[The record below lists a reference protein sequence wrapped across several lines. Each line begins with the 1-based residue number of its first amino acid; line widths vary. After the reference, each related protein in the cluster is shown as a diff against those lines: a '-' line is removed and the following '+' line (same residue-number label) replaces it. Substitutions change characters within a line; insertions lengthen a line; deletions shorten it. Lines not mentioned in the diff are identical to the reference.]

1 MAKQFVGKA
10 TSYTAEGADARFID
24 NDEQTQAL
32 NTLRNEVPGLADAR
46 IEARIEAYKQEANAK
61 FALNTALDSLLKA
74 VDAAATYAPK
84 SALEGLL
91 KAADAAATYASKGEL
106 QAAKDVLDKGLKDN
120 ADADARRWSVISANK
135 TNVEKL
141 QASMT
146 AVETR
151 VKALEDK
158 PAAPGGQGGGVQAGD
173 TGWVDIAQG
182 QVGAGQYQYRVVG
195 ATMFFRKK
203 GDEWRALPKPATTVT
218 HIATLPQTYGKLERA
233 NVQVVK
239 KGDPKQGNG
248 DVWTSDGSMI
258 EVWPNWTV
266 KYTCMDL
273 QGTYAMDL
281 LKTTVE
287 KPLLT
292 PAQPGGAGGVTE
304 ETLNQKIYEL
314 KTNLEAKITAATSM
328 IASTRAVMSG
338 VNDKVNILETT
349 VGEHTTRI
357 TALENKP
364 GGGAATG
371 ATVLVLGPTE
381 AVPVGTKPGTVI
393 VRRSN

>member
-32 NTLRNEVPGLADAR
+32 NALRNEVPDLANAR
-46 IEARIEAYKQEANAK
+46 IEARIEAYKQEVNAK
-61 FALNTALDSLLKA
+61 FAL
-74 VDAAATYAPK
+74 K
-84 SALEGLL
+84 SALDDLL
-91 KAADAAATYASKGEL
+91 KAADAAATYAPKAALEELLKATDAAATYASKGDL
-106 QAAKDVLDKGLKDN
+106 TAAKEALEKGLKDN
-120 ADADARRWSVISANK
+120 MDADARRWSVISANK
-135 TNVEKL
+135 TDVADLK
-141 QASMT
+141 
-146 AVETR
+146 TR

-158 PAAPGGQGGGVQAGD
+158 PAAPGGGVQAGD

-203 GDEWRALPKPATTVT
+203 GDEWRPLPKPATTTT
-218 HIATLPQTYGKLERA
+218 HVATLPQTYGKLERA
-233 NVQVVK
+233 STLVVK
-239 KGDPKQGNG
+239 KGDPAQGKG
-248 DVWTSDGSMI
+248 DEWTSDGSMI
-258 EVWPNWTV
+258 EIWPNWTV

-292 PAQPGGAGGVTE
+292 PAQPGGGVTE
-304 ETLNQKIYEL
+304 EKFNEL
-314 KTNLEAKITAATSM
+314 KTSLEAKITAATSE
-328 IASTRAVMSG
+328 IASTKAGMAG
-338 VNDKVNILETT
+338 VRDKVTTLETT
-349 VGEHTTRI
+349 VGEHTSKI
-357 TALENKP
+357 AALENKP
-364 GGGAATG
+364 GGGAGTG

-381 AVPVGTKPGTVI
+381 NLPVGTKPGTVI

>member
-32 NTLRNEVPGLADAR
+32 NTLRNEVPDLANAR
-46 IEARIEAYKQEANAK
+46 IEARIEAYKQEVNAK
-61 FALNTALDSLLKA
+61 YALKTALDGLLKA

-84 SALEGLL
+84 AALEGLL

-106 QAAKDVLDKGLKDN
+106 QAAKDALDKGLKDN
-120 ADADARRWSVISANK
+120 ADADSRRWSVISGNK

-151 VKALEDK
+151 VKALED
-158 PAAPGGQGGGVQAGD
+158 APGGGGGAGGGLKVGD
-173 TGWVDIAQG
+173 TGWMDIAQG

-195 ATMFFRKK
+195 ATMFIRKK
-203 GDEWRALPKPATTVT
+203 GDEWRPLPKPATTVT
-218 HIATLPQTYGKLERA
+218 HVATLPQTYGKLERA
-233 NVQVVK
+233 CTLVVK
-239 KGDPKQGNG
+239 RGDPAQGKGDE
-248 DVWTSDGSMI
+248 WTSDGSMI
-258 EVWPNWTV
+258 EIWPNWTV

-273 QGTYAMDL
+273 QGVYAMDL

-287 KPLLT
+287 KPLIS
-292 PAQPGGAGGVTE
+292 PGGAGGGGGITE
-304 ETLNQKIYEL
+304 ETLNKKIEEL
-314 KTNLEAKITAATSM
+314 KTNLEAKITANAALIT
-328 IASTRAVMSG
+328 STRAQASDAA
-338 VNDKVNILETT
+338 NKVAALESR
-349 VGEHTTRI
+349 V

-364 GGGAATG
+364 AGTG
-371 ATVLVLGPTE
+371 AQLLVLGPTE
-381 AVPVGTKPGTVI
+381 AVPAGTKPGTVI
-393 VRRSN
+393 VRRSS

>member
-10 TSYTAEGADARFID
+10 TSYTVDGAEARFID

-32 NTLRNEVPGLADAR
+32 NTLRNEVPSLADAR
-46 IEARIEAYKQEANAK
+46 IEARIEAYKQEVNAK
-61 FALNTALDSLLKA
+61 FALKSALDGLLKA
-74 VDAAATYAPK
+74 TDAAATYAPK
-84 SALEGLL
+84 AALEGLL
-91 KAADAAATYASKGEL
+91 KAADAAATYASKGDL
-106 QAAKDVLDKGLKDN
+106 AAAKEALEKGLKDN
-120 ADADARRWSVISANK
+120 TDADARRWSVISANK
-135 TNVEKL
+135 TDVADLK
-141 QASMT
+141 
-146 AVETR
+146 TR

-173 TGWVDIAQG
+173 TGWVDIATG

-195 ATMFFRKK
+195 AMMFFRKK

-218 HIATLPQTYGKLERA
+218 HVATLPQTYGKLERA
-233 NVQVVK
+233 STLVVK
-239 KGDPKQGNG
+239 KGDPAQGKG
-248 DVWTSDGSMI
+248 DEWTSDGSMI
-258 EVWPNWTV
+258 EIWPNWTV

-292 PAQPGGAGGVTE
+292 PAQPGGGVTE
-304 ETLNQKIYEL
+304 EKLNEL
-314 KTNLEAKITAATSM
+314 KTSLEMKITAATSE
-328 IASTRAVMSG
+328 IASTRARMSG
-338 VNDKVNILETT
+338 VKDKVTTLETT
-349 VGEHTTRI
+349 VGEHTNKI
-357 TALENKP
+357 AELEKKP
-364 GGGAATG
+364 GGGSG

-381 AVPVGTKPGTVI
+381 NLPAGTKPGTVI

>member
-32 NTLRNEVPGLADAR
+32 NMLRNEVPDLANAR
-46 IEARIEAYKQEANAK
+46 IEARIEAYKQEVNAK
-61 FALNTALDSLLKA
+61 FALKTALDGLLKA

-106 QAAKDVLDKGLKDN
+106 QAAKDALDKGLKDN
-120 ADADARRWSVISANK
+120 ADADSRRWSVISGNK

-141 QASMT
+141 QSSMT
-146 AVETR
+146 SVETR
-151 VKALEDK
+151 VKALED
-158 PAAPGGQGGGVQAGD
+158 APGVGGGLKVGD
-173 TGWVDIAQG
+173 TGWKDIETG

-195 ATMFFRKK
+195 ATMFLRKA
-203 GDEWRALPKPATTVT
+203 GDEWRALPKPTKTVT
-218 HIATLPQTYGKLERA
+218 HVATLPQTYGKLERA
-233 NVQVVK
+233 STLVVK
-239 KGDPKQGNG
+239 KGDPAQGKG
-248 DVWTSDGSMI
+248 DEWTSDGSMVEI
-258 EVWPNWTV
+258 WPNWTV

-273 QGTYAMDL
+273 QGVYAMDL

-287 KPLLT
+287 KPLIS
-292 PAQPGGAGGVTE
+292 PAGTGGGITE
-304 ETLNQKIYEL
+304 ETLNQKINDL
-314 KTNLEAKITAATSM
+314 KTSLETQI
-328 IASTRAVMSG
+328 RAVQSETAGLKAQVSG
-338 VNDKVNILETT
+338 TKSKIEALETK
-349 VGEHTTRI
+349 V

-364 GGGAATG
+364 AGGGTPL
-371 ATVLVLGPTE
+371 LVLGPTE
-381 AVPVGTKPGTVI
+381 AVPAGTKPGTVI

>member
-32 NTLRNEVPGLADAR
+32 NTLRNEVPDLANAR
-46 IEARIEAYKQEANAK
+46 IEARIEAYKQEVNAK
-61 FALNTALDSLLKA
+61 YALKSALDGLLKA

-106 QAAKDVLDKGLKDN
+106 ATAKETLEKALKEN
-120 ADADARRWSVISANK
+120 SDADSRRWSVISGNK
-135 TNVEKL
+135 TAVDGLKT
-141 QASMT
+141 SMT
-146 AVETR
+146 VIEAR

-158 PAAPGGQGGGVQAGD
+158 PGGGGGPLQVGD
-173 TGWVDIAQG
+173 TGWLDIAHD

-195 ATMFFRKK
+195 ATMFIRKA
-203 GDEWRALPKPATTVT
+203 GDEWRALPKPSKTVT
-218 HIATLPQTYGKLERA
+218 IVATLPKTYGKLERA
-233 NVQVVK
+233 CTLVVK
-239 KGDPKQGNG
+239 KGDPAQGKQ
-248 DVWTSDGSMI
+248 DEWTSDGSMI
-258 EVWPNWTV
+258 EIWPNWTI

-273 QGTYAMDL
+273 QGVYAMDL

-287 KPLLT
+287 KPLIT
-292 PAQPGGAGGVTE
+292 PAQPGGGVTE
-304 ETLNQKIYEL
+304 ETLNQKINEL
-314 KTNLEAKITAATSM
+314 KTNIEAKISAATSE
-328 IASTRAVMSG
+328 IASTKAMMNATR
-338 VNDKVNILETT
+338 NKVTTLETT

-364 GGGAATG
+364 GGGTS
-371 ATVLVLGPTE
+371 TPLLVLGPTE
-381 AVPVGTKPGTVI
+381 AVPAGTKPGTVI

>member
-1 MAKQFVGKA
+1 MAKQFIGKS
-10 TSYTAEGADARFID
+10 TSYTVDGAEARFID

-32 NTLRNEVPGLADAR
+32 NTLRNEVPDLANAR
-46 IEARIEAYKQEANAK
+46 IEARIEAYKQEVNAK
-61 FALNTALDSLLKA
+61 FALKSALDGLLKA
-74 VDAAATYAPK
+74 TDAAAAYAPK
-84 SALEGLL
+84 AALEGLL
-91 KAADAAATYASKGEL
+91 KAADAAATYASKGDL
-106 QAAKDVLDKGLKDN
+106 AAAKEALEKGLKDN
-120 ADADARRWSVISANK
+120 MDADARRWSVISANK
-135 TNVEKL
+135 TDVADLK
-141 QASMT
+141 
-146 AVETR
+146 TR

-158 PAAPGGQGGGVQAGD
+158 PAVPGGQGGGVQAGD

-218 HIATLPQTYGKLERA
+218 HVATLPQTYGKLERA
-233 NVQVVK
+233 STLVVK
-239 KGDPKQGNG
+239 KGDPAQGKG
-248 DVWTSDGSMI
+248 DEWTSDGSMI
-258 EVWPNWTV
+258 EIWPNWAV

-273 QGTYAMDL
+273 QGVYSMDL

-292 PAQPGGAGGVTE
+292 PAQPGGGVTE
-304 ETLNQKIYEL
+304 EKLNEL
-314 KTNLEAKITAATSM
+314 KTSLEMKITAATSE
-328 IASTRAVMSG
+328 IASTRALISSVK
-338 VNDKVNILETT
+338 DKVTTLETT
-349 VGEHTTRI
+349 VGEHTSRI

-364 GGGAATG
+364 GGGGSG

-381 AVPVGTKPGTVI
+381 NLPAGTKPGTVI

>member
-10 TSYTAEGADARFID
+10 TSYTVDGAEARFID

-32 NTLRNEVPGLADAR
+32 NTLRNEVPDLADAR
-46 IEARIEAYKQEANAK
+46 IEARIEAYKQEVNAK
-61 FALNTALDSLLKA
+61 FALKSALDGLLKA
-74 VDAAATYAPK
+74 TDAAATYAPK
-84 SALEGLL
+84 AALEGLL
-91 KAADAAATYASKGEL
+91 KASDAAATYVAKGDL
-106 QAAKDVLDKGLKDN
+106 SAAKEALEKGLKDN

-135 TNVEKL
+135 TDVADLK
-141 QASMT
+141 
-146 AVETR
+146 TR

-158 PAAPGGQGGGVQAGD
+158 PGGQGGGVQAGD

-233 NVQVVK
+233 SSLVVK
-239 KGDPKQGNG
+239 KGDPKQGK
-248 DVWTSDGSMI
+248 DDEWTSDGSMI
-258 EVWPNWTV
+258 EIWPNWTV
-266 KYTCMDL
+266 KYTCLDL
-273 QGTYAMDL
+273 QGTYALDL
-281 LKTTVE
+281 LNTTVE

-304 ETLNQKIYEL
+304 EKLNQKLNEL
-314 KTNLEAKITAATSM
+314 KTSLETKINAVTSEV
-328 IASTRAVMSG
+328 ASTKAMMSG
-338 VNDKVNILETT
+338 VRDKVTTLETT
-349 VGEHTTRI
+349 VGEHAAKI

-381 AVPVGTKPGTVI
+381 AVPAGTKSGTVI

>member
-10 TSYTAEGADARFID
+10 TSYTVDGAEARFID

-32 NTLRNEVPGLADAR
+32 NTLRNEVPDLANAR
-46 IEARIEAYKQEANAK
+46 IEARIEAYKQEVNAK
-61 FALNTALDSLLKA
+61 FAL
-74 VDAAATYAPK
+74 K
-84 SALEGLL
+84 SALDGLL
-91 KAADAAATYASKGEL
+91 KAADAAATYAPKAALEGLLKATDAAAAYASKGDL
-106 QAAKDVLDKGLKDN
+106 AAAKEALEKGLKDN
-120 ADADARRWSVISANK
+120 TDADARHWGVISANK
-135 TNVEKL
+135 TDVADLK
-141 QASMT
+141 
-146 AVETR
+146 TR

-195 ATMFFRKK
+195 AMMFFRKK
-203 GDEWRALPKPATTVT
+203 GDEWRPLPKSATTVT
-218 HIATLPQTYGKLERA
+218 QIATLPQTYGKLERA
-233 NVQVVK
+233 STLVVK
-239 KGDPKQGNG
+239 KGDPKQGKG
-248 DVWTSDGSMI
+248 DEWTSDGSMVEI
-258 EVWPNWTV
+258 WPNWSV

-292 PAQPGGAGGVTE
+292 PAQPGGGVTE
-304 ETLNQKIYEL
+304 EKLNEL
-314 KTNLEAKITAATSM
+314 KTSLELKIAATTSE
-328 IASTRAVMSG
+328 IASTRAIMSG
-338 VNDKVNILETT
+338 VRDKVTTLETT
-349 VGEHTTRI
+349 VSEHTSKI
-357 TALENKP
+357 VALENKP
-364 GGGAATG
+364 GGGGATG

-381 AVPVGTKPGTVI
+381 NLPAGTKPGTVI

>member
-32 NTLRNEVPGLADAR
+32 NTLRNEVPDLANAR
-46 IEARIEAYKQEANAK
+46 IEARIEAYKQEVNAR
-61 FALNTALDSLLKA
+61 FALKTALDGLLKA
-74 VDAAATYAPK
+74 TDAAATYAPK

-106 QAAKDVLDKGLKDN
+106 QAAKDALDKGLKDN
-120 ADADARRWSVISANK
+120 ADADAQRWSVISTNK
-135 TNVEKL
+135 TDVADLK
-141 QASMT
+141 
-146 AVETR
+146 TR

-203 GDEWRALPKPATTVT
+203 GDEWRALPKPAAMNT
-218 HIATLPQTYGKLERA
+218 HIATLPQTYGKLDRA
-233 NVQVVK
+233 SVLVVK
-239 KGDPKQGNG
+239 KDGDN
-248 DVWTSDGSMI
+248 WTSDGSMI

-266 KYTCMDL
+266 KYTCKDL
-273 QGTYAMDL
+273 QGVYAMDL
-281 LKTTVE
+281 LMTSVE

-292 PAQPGGAGGVTE
+292 PAQPGGGITE
-304 ETLNQKIYEL
+304 ETLNQKVNEL
-314 KTNLEAKITAATSM
+314 KTNLEAKISAATSE
-328 IASTRAVMSG
+328 ITSAKARMSG
-338 VNDKVNILETT
+338 VVDKVTTLETT
-349 VGEHTTRI
+349 VGDHTARI

-364 GGGAATG
+364 GGGVATG

-381 AVPVGTKPGTVI
+381 AVPAGTKPGTVI

>member
-10 TSYTAEGADARFID
+10 TSYTVDGAEARFID

-32 NTLRNEVPGLADAR
+32 NTLRNEVPDLANAR
-46 IEARIEAYKQEANAK
+46 IEARIEAYKQEVNAK
-61 FALNTALDSLLKA
+61 FALKSALDGLLKA
-74 VDAAATYAPK
+74 TDAAVTYAPK
-84 SALEGLL
+84 AALEGLL

-106 QAAKDVLDKGLKDN
+106 QAAKDALDKGLKDN
-120 ADADARRWSVISANK
+120 ADADSRRWSVISANK
-135 TNVEKL
+135 TGVADLK
-141 QASMT
+141 
-146 AVETR
+146 TR

-158 PAAPGGQGGGVQAGD
+158 PATPGGQGGGVQAGD

-203 GDEWRALPKPATTVT
+203 GDEWRALPKPAAMNT

-233 NVQVVK
+233 SVLVVK
-239 KGDPKQGNG
+239 KDGDN
-248 DVWTSDGSMI
+248 WTSDGSMI

-266 KYTCMDL
+266 KYTCKDL
-273 QGTYAMDL
+273 QGVYAMDL
-281 LKTTVE
+281 LMTSVE

-292 PAQPGGAGGVTE
+292 PAQPGGGVTE
-304 ETLNQKIYEL
+304 ETLNQKLNDL
-314 KTNLEAKITAATSM
+314 KTSLEAQIRVVQSEAAGVK
-328 IASTRAVMSG
+328 AQVSTLNTKA
-338 VNDKVNILETT
+338 EAH
-349 VGEHTTRI
+349 ETRI

-381 AVPVGTKPGTVI
+381 AVPTGTKPGTVI

>member
-24 NDEQTQAL
+24 NDEQMQAL
-32 NTLRNEVPGLADAR
+32 NMLRNEVPGLADAR
-46 IEARIEAYKQEANAK
+46 IEARIEAYKQEVNAK
-61 FALNTALDSLLKA
+61 FALKTALDGLLKA

-106 QAAKDVLDKGLKDN
+106 QAAKDALDKELKDN
-120 ADADARRWSVISANK
+120 ADADARRWSVISTNK
-135 TNVEKL
+135 TDVADLK
-141 QASMT
+141 
-146 AVETR
+146 TR

-203 GDEWRALPKPATTVT
+203 GDEWRALPKPAAMNTL
-218 HIATLPQTYGKLERA
+218 IATLPQTYGKLERA
-233 NVQVVK
+233 SVLVVK
-239 KGDPKQGNG
+239 KDGDN
-248 DVWTSDGSMI
+248 WTSDGSMI

-266 KYTCMDL
+266 KYTCKDL
-273 QGTYAMDL
+273 QGVYAMDL
-281 LKTTVE
+281 LMTSVE

-292 PAQPGGAGGVTE
+292 PAQPGGGVTE
-304 ETLNQKIYEL
+304 ETLTQKISEL
-314 KTNLEAKITAATSM
+314 KTSLEAKITAATSE
-328 IASTRAVMSG
+328 IASTKAVMSA
-338 VNDKVNILETT
+338 VRDKVTTLETK

-381 AVPVGTKPGTVI
+381 AVPAGTKPGTVI

>member
-10 TSYTAEGADARFID
+10 TSYTTEGADARFID

-46 IEARIEAYKQEANAK
+46 IEARIEAYKQEVNAR
-61 FALNTALDSLLKA
+61 FALKTALDGLLKA
-74 VDAAATYAPK
+74 TDAAAAYAPK

-91 KAADAAATYASKGEL
+91 KASDAAAAY
-106 QAAKDVLDKGLKDN
+106 AAKGDLAAAKEALEKGLKDN

-135 TNVEKL
+135 TDVADLK
-141 QASMT
+141 
-146 AVETR
+146 TR

-173 TGWVDIAQG
+173 TGWVDIAQD

-203 GDEWRALPKPATTVT
+203 GDEWRALPKPAAMNTL
-218 HIATLPQTYGKLERA
+218 IATLPQTYGKLERA
-233 NVQVVK
+233 SVLVVK
-239 KGDPKQGNG
+239 KDGDN
-248 DVWTSDGSMI
+248 WSSDGSMI

-266 KYTCMDL
+266 KYTCKDL
-273 QGTYAMDL
+273 QGNYAMDL
-281 LKTTVE
+281 LMTSVE

-292 PAQPGGAGGVTE
+292 PAQPGGGVTE
-304 ETLNQKIYEL
+304 EKLNQKINEL
-314 KTNLEAKITAATSM
+314 KTGLELKISAAASETASIKAG
-328 IASTRAVMSG
+328 MSE
-338 VNDKVNILETT
+338 VKDKVTALETT

-364 GGGAATG
+364 GGGGTS
-371 ATVLVLGPTE
+371 TPLLVLGPTE
-381 AVPVGTKPGTVI
+381 AVPAGTKPGTVI

>member
-1 MAKQFVGKA
+1 MAKQFIGKS

-32 NTLRNEVPGLADAR
+32 NTLRNEVPDLANAR
-46 IEARIEAYKQEANAK
+46 IEARIEAYKQEVNAK
-61 FALNTALDSLLKA
+61 FALKSALDGLLKA
-74 VDAAATYAPK
+74 ADAAAAYAPK
-84 SALEGLL
+84 AALEGLL
-91 KAADAAATYASKGEL
+91 KAADAAATYASKGDL
-106 QAAKDVLDKGLKDN
+106 AAAKEALEKGLKDN
-120 ADADARRWSVISANK
+120 TDADARRWSVISANK
-135 TNVEKL
+135 TDVADLK
-141 QASMT
+141 
-146 AVETR
+146 TR

-182 QVGAGQYQYRVVG
+182 LVGAGQYQYRVVG

-218 HIATLPQTYGKLERA
+218 LVATLPQTYGKLERA
-233 NVQVVK
+233 STLVVK
-239 KGDPKQGNG
+239 RGDPKQGKG
-248 DVWTSDGSMI
+248 DEWTSDGSMI
-258 EVWPNWTV
+258 EIWPNWTV

-292 PAQPGGAGGVTE
+292 PAQPGGGVTE
-304 ETLNQKIYEL
+304 EKLNEL
-314 KTNLEAKITAATSM
+314 KTSLEAKITAATSE
-328 IASTRAVMSG
+328 IASTKAVMSS
-338 VNDKVNILETT
+338 VKDKVTTLETT
-349 VGEHTTRI
+349 VGEHTSKI

-364 GGGAATG
+364 GGGGTTG

-381 AVPVGTKPGTVI
+381 NLPAGTKPGTVI

>member
-10 TSYTAEGADARFID
+10 TSYTVDGAEARFID

-32 NTLRNEVPGLADAR
+32 NMLRNEVPDLANAR
-46 IEARIEAYKQEANAK
+46 IEARIEAYKQEVNAK
-61 FALNTALDSLLKA
+61 FALKTALDGLLKA

-106 QAAKDVLDKGLKDN
+106 QAAKDALDKGLKDN
-120 ADADARRWSVISANK
+120 ADADSQRWSVISGNK

-151 VKALEDK
+151 VKALED
-158 PAAPGGQGGGVQAGD
+158 APGGNGGGLQVGD
-173 TGWVDIAQG
+173 TGWKDIETG

-195 ATMFFRKK
+195 AMMFFRKK

-218 HIATLPQTYGKLERA
+218 HVATLPQTYGKLERA
-233 NVQVVK
+233 STLVVK
-239 KGDPKQGNG
+239 KGDQAQGKG
-248 DVWTSDGSMI
+248 DEWTSDGSMVEI
-258 EVWPNWTV
+258 WPNWTV

-273 QGTYAMDL
+273 QGVYAMDL

-287 KPLLT
+287 KPLIS
-292 PAQPGGAGGVTE
+292 PAGAGGGITE
-304 ETLNQKIYEL
+304 ETLNQKLNDL
-314 KTNLEAKITAATSM
+314 KTSLEAQIRANLGELAGIKAQMS
-328 IASTRAVMSG
+328 STKS
-338 VNDKVNILETT
+338 KVEALETK
-349 VGEHTTRI
+349 V

-364 GGGAATG
+364 AGTG
-371 ATVLVLGPTE
+371 TPLLVLGPTE
-381 AVPVGTKPGTVI
+381 AVPAGTKPGTVI

>member
-32 NTLRNEVPGLADAR
+32 NTLRNEVPDLANAR
-46 IEARIEAYKQEANAK
+46 IEARIEAYKQEVNAR
-61 FALNTALDSLLKA
+61 FAL
-74 VDAAATYAPK
+74 K
-84 SALEGLL
+84 SALDGLL
-91 KAADAAATYASKGEL
+91 KAADAAAAYAPKAALEGLLKATDAAATYASKGDL
-106 QAAKDVLDKGLKDN
+106 AAAKEVLEKGLKDN
-120 ADADARRWSVISANK
+120 TDADARRWSVISANK
-135 TNVEKL
+135 TDVADLK
-141 QASMT
+141 
-146 AVETR
+146 TR

-218 HIATLPQTYGKLERA
+218 HVATLPQTYGKLERA
-233 NVQVVK
+233 STLVVK
-239 KGDPKQGNG
+239 KGDPKQGKG
-248 DVWTSDGSMI
+248 DEWTSDGSMI
-258 EVWPNWTV
+258 EIWPNWTV

-287 KPLLT
+287 KPLLS
-292 PAQPGGAGGVTE
+292 PAQPGGGVTE
-304 ETLNQKIYEL
+304 EKLNEL
-314 KTNLEAKITAATSM
+314 KTSLEAKISAATSE
-328 IASTRAVMSG
+328 ITSTQAVMSG
-338 VNDKVNILETT
+338 VRDKVTTLETT
-349 VGEHTTRI
+349 VGEHTGRI

-364 GGGAATG
+364 GGGAGTG

-381 AVPVGTKPGTVI
+381 NLPVGTKPGTVI

>member
-10 TSYTAEGADARFID
+10 TSYTVDGAEARFID

-32 NTLRNEVPGLADAR
+32 NTLRNEVPDLANAR
-46 IEARIEAYKQEANAK
+46 IEARIEAYKQEVNAK
-61 FALNTALDSLLKA
+61 FAL
-74 VDAAATYAPK
+74 K
-84 SALEGLL
+84 SALDGLL
-91 KAADAAATYASKGEL
+91 KAADAAATYAPKAALEGLLKATDAAAAYASKGDL
-106 QAAKDVLDKGLKDN
+106 AAAKEALEKGLKDN
-120 ADADARRWSVISANK
+120 TDADARRWSVISANK
-135 TNVEKL
+135 TDVADLK
-141 QASMT
+141 
-146 AVETR
+146 TR

-203 GDEWRALPKPATTVT
+203 GDEWRALPKPVAANT

-233 NVQVVK
+233 SVLVVK
-239 KGDPKQGNG
+239 KDGDN
-248 DVWTSDGSMI
+248 WLSDGSMI
-258 EVWPNWTV
+258 EIWPNWTV
-266 KYTCMDL
+266 KYSCKDL

-281 LKTTVE
+281 LMTSVE

-292 PAQPGGAGGVTE
+292 PAQPGGGVTE
-304 ETLNQKIYEL
+304 EKLNEL
-314 KTNLEAKITAATSM
+314 KTSLEAKITAATSE
-328 IASTRAVMSG
+328 IASTRAMMSG
-338 VNDKVNILETT
+338 VRDKVTTLETT
-349 VGEHTTRI
+349 VGGHTTRI

-364 GGGAATG
+364 GGGAGTG

-381 AVPVGTKPGTVI
+381 NLPAGTKPGTVI

>member
-32 NTLRNEVPGLADAR
+32 NTLRNEVPDLANTR
-46 IEARIEAYKQEANAK
+46 IEARIEAYKQEVNAK
-61 FALNTALDSLLKA
+61 FALKTALEGLLKA
-74 VDAAATYAPK
+74 VDAAASYAPK

-106 QAAKDVLDKGLKDN
+106 KAAKDALDKGLKDN
-120 ADADARRWSVISANK
+120 ADADSRRWSVISGNK

-141 QASMT
+141 QTSMT

-151 VKALEDK
+151 VKALED
-158 PAAPGGQGGGVQAGD
+158 APGGGGGGLQVGD
-173 TGWVDIAQG
+173 TGWRDIETG

-195 ATMFFRKK
+195 ATMFLRKA
-203 GDEWRALPKPATTVT
+203 GDEWRALPKPTKTVT
-218 HIATLPQTYGKLERA
+218 LVAMLPKTYGKLERA
-233 NVQVVK
+233 SSLVVK
-239 KGDPKQGNG
+239 KGDPAQGKQ
-248 DVWTSDGSMI
+248 DEWTSDGSMI
-258 EVWPNWTV
+258 EIWPNWTV

-287 KPLLT
+287 KPLIS
-292 PAQPGGAGGVTE
+292 PAGAGGITE
-304 ETLNQKIYEL
+304 GVLNQKLDTL
-314 KTNLEAKITAATSM
+314 KTTLEEKISAATAES
-328 IASTRAVMSG
+328 ASTKAIMG
-338 VNDKVNILETT
+338 VVREKVTTLETT

-364 GGGAATG
+364 GGTSMPL
-371 ATVLVLGPTE
+371 LVLGPTE
-381 AVPVGTKPGTVI
+381 AVPAGTKPGTVI

>member
-46 IEARIEAYKQEANAK
+46 IEARIEAYKQEVNAK
-61 FALNTALDSLLKA
+61 FALKTALDGLLKT

-106 QAAKDVLDKGLKDN
+106 QAAKDALDKGLKDN

-135 TNVEKL
+135 TDVTDLK
-141 QASMT
+141 
-146 AVETR
+146 TR

-195 ATMFFRKK
+195 ATMFFRKA
-203 GDEWRALPKPATTVT
+203 GDEWRALPKPTKTVT
-218 HIATLPQTYGKLERA
+218 HVATLPQTYGKLERA
-233 NVQVVK
+233 STLVVK
-239 KGDPKQGNG
+239 KGDPALGKQ
-248 DVWTSDGSMI
+248 DEWTSDGSMI
-258 EVWPNWTV
+258 EIWPNWTV

-273 QGTYAMDL
+273 QGIYAMDL

-287 KPLLT
+287 KPLIS
-292 PAQPGGAGGVTE
+292 PAGAGGGITE
-304 ETLNQKIYEL
+304 KTLNQKINEL
-314 KTNLEAKITAATSM
+314 KAGLEAKITAATSE
-328 IASTRAVMSG
+328 IASTKAMMGSVK
-338 VNDKVNILETT
+338 DKVTTLETT
-349 VGEHTTRI
+349 VGDHTTRI

>member
-32 NTLRNEVPGLADAR
+32 NALRNEVPGLADAR
-46 IEARIEAYKQEANAK
+46 IEARIEAYKQEVNAK
-61 FALNTALDSLLKA
+61 FAL
-74 VDAAATYAPK
+74 K
-84 SALEGLL
+84 SALDGLL
-91 KAADAAATYASKGEL
+91 KAADAAAAYAPKAALEGLLKATDAAAAYASKGDL
-106 QAAKDVLDKGLKDN
+106 AAAKEALEKGLKDN
-120 ADADARRWSVISANK
+120 TDADARRWSVISANK
-135 TNVEKL
+135 TDVADLK
-141 QASMT
+141 
-146 AVETR
+146 TR

-203 GDEWRALPKPATTVT
+203 GDEWRALPKPVAGNT

-233 NVQVVK
+233 SVLVVK
-239 KGDPKQGNG
+239 KDGDN
-248 DVWTSDGSMI
+248 WLSDGSMI
-258 EVWPNWTV
+258 EVWPNWIV
-266 KYTCMDL
+266 KYSCKDL

-281 LKTTVE
+281 LMTSVE

-292 PAQPGGAGGVTE
+292 PAQPGGGVTE
-304 ETLNQKIYEL
+304 EKLNEL
-314 KTNLEAKITAATSM
+314 KTSLEAKLNAVTSE
-328 IASTRAVMSG
+328 IAYARAMMSG
-338 VNDKVNILETT
+338 VRDKVTTLETT
-349 VGEHTTRI
+349 VGEHTSKI
-357 TALENKP
+357 AALENKP
-364 GGGAATG
+364 GGGGSG

-381 AVPVGTKPGTVI
+381 NLPAGTKPGTVI

>member
-10 TSYTAEGADARFID
+10 TSYTVDGAEARFID

-32 NTLRNEVPGLADAR
+32 NTLRNEVPDLANAR
-46 IEARIEAYKQEANAK
+46 IEARIEAYKQEVNAK
-61 FALNTALDSLLKA
+61 FALKSALDGLLKA
-74 VDAAATYAPK
+74 ADAAATYAPK

-91 KAADAAATYASKGEL
+91 KAADAAATYASKGDL
-106 QAAKDVLDKGLKDN
+106 AAAKEALEKGLKEN
-120 ADADARRWSVISANK
+120 TDADARRWSVISANK
-135 TNVEKL
+135 TDVADLK
-141 QASMT
+141 
-146 AVETR
+146 TR

-218 HIATLPQTYGKLERA
+218 HVATLPQTYGKLERA
-233 NVQVVK
+233 STLVVK
-239 KGDPKQGNG
+239 KGDPKQGKG
-248 DVWTSDGSMI
+248 DEWTSDSSMI
-258 EVWPNWTV
+258 EIWPNWTV

-292 PAQPGGAGGVTE
+292 PAQPGGGVTE
-304 ETLNQKIYEL
+304 EKLNEL
-314 KTNLEAKITAATSM
+314 KTNLEAKITAATSE
-328 IASTRAVMSG
+328 IASTKAMMSG
-338 VNDKVNILETT
+338 VRDKVTTLETT
-349 VGEHTTRI
+349 VGEHTAKI

-364 GGGAATG
+364 GGGTTG

-381 AVPVGTKPGTVI
+381 NLPAGTKPGTVI

>member
-10 TSYTAEGADARFID
+10 TSYTVDGAEARFVD

-32 NTLRNEVPGLADAR
+32 NTLRNEVPGLANAR
-46 IEARIEAYKQEANAK
+46 IEARIEAYKQEVNAK
-61 FALNTALDSLLKA
+61 FALKTALDDLLKT

-106 QAAKDVLDKGLKDN
+106 QAAKDTLDKGLKDN
-120 ADADARRWSVISANK
+120 ADADSRRWSVISANK
-135 TNVEKL
+135 TDVADLK
-141 QASMT
+141 
-146 AVETR
+146 TR

-158 PAAPGGQGGGVQAGD
+158 PAAPGGQGGGVQVGD

-195 ATMFFRKK
+195 ATMFLRTA
-203 GDEWRALPKPATTVT
+203 GDEWRSLPKPTRTVT
-218 HIATLPQTYGKLERA
+218 HIATLPHTYGKLERA
-233 NVQVVK
+233 STLVVK
-239 KGDPKQGNG
+239 KGDPAQGKG
-248 DVWTSDGSMI
+248 DEWTSDGSMI
-258 EVWPNWTV
+258 EIWPNWTM

-273 QGTYAMDL
+273 QGVYAMDL

-287 KPLLT
+287 KPLIS
-292 PAQPGGAGGVTE
+292 PAEAGGITE
-304 ETLNQKIYEL
+304 ETLNQKLDTL
-314 KTNLEAKITAATSM
+314 KTTLEAQI
-328 IASTRAVMSG
+328 RAVQSETAG
-338 VNDKVNILETT
+338 IKARVSALNTKVED
-349 VGEHTTRI
+349 HTTRI

-364 GGGAATG
+364 AGSGTPL
-371 ATVLVLGPTE
+371 LVLGPTE
-381 AVPVGTKPGTVI
+381 AVPAGTKPGTVI

>member
-10 TSYTAEGADARFID
+10 TSYTVDGAEARFID

-46 IEARIEAYKQEANAK
+46 IEARIEAYKQEVNAK
-61 FALNTALDSLLKA
+61 FALKTALDGLLKA

-106 QAAKDVLDKGLKDN
+106 QAAKDALDKGLKDN
-120 ADADARRWSVISANK
+120 ADADSQRWSVISGNK

-151 VKALEDK
+151 VKALED
-158 PAAPGGQGGGVQAGD
+158 APGGQGQGGGGLQVGD
-173 TGWVDIAQG
+173 TGWKDIETG

-195 ATMFFRKK
+195 ATMFLRKA
-203 GDEWRALPKPATTVT
+203 GDEWRALPKPTRTVT
-218 HIATLPQTYGKLERA
+218 HVATLPQTYGKLERA
-233 NVQVVK
+233 STLVVK
-239 KGDPKQGNG
+239 KGDPALGKQ
-248 DVWTSDGSMI
+248 DEWTSDGSMVEI
-258 EVWPNWTV
+258 WPNWTV

-273 QGTYAMDL
+273 QGVYAMDL

-287 KPLLT
+287 KPLIS
-292 PAQPGGAGGVTE
+292 PAGAGGGITE
-304 ETLNQKIYEL
+304 ETLNQKLNDL
-314 KTNLEAKITAATSM
+314 KTSLEAQI
-328 IASTRAVMSG
+328 RAVQSETAG
-338 VNDKVNILETT
+338 VKAQVSSTQAKVDTLETK
-349 VGEHTTRI
+349 V

-364 GGGAATG
+364 AGTG
-371 ATVLVLGPTE
+371 TPLLVLGPTE
-381 AVPVGTKPGTVI
+381 AVPAGTKPGTVI

>member
-10 TSYTAEGADARFID
+10 TSYTVDRAEARFID

-32 NTLRNEVPGLADAR
+32 NTLRNEVPDLANAR
-46 IEARIEAYKQEANAK
+46 IEARIEAYKQEVNAK
-61 FALNTALDSLLKA
+61 FAL
-74 VDAAATYAPK
+74 K
-84 SALEGLL
+84 SALDGLL
-91 KAADAAATYASKGEL
+91 KAADAAATYAPKAALEGLLKASDAAATY
-106 QAAKDVLDKGLKDN
+106 AAKGDLAAAKEALEKGLKDN

-135 TNVEKL
+135 TDVADLK
-141 QASMT
+141 
-146 AVETR
+146 TR

-203 GDEWRALPKPATTVT
+203 GDEWRALPKPAAMNT

-233 NVQVVK
+233 SVLVVK
-239 KGDPKQGNG
+239 KDGDN
-248 DVWTSDGSMI
+248 WTSDGSMI

-266 KYTCMDL
+266 KYTCKDL
-273 QGTYAMDL
+273 QGVYAMDL
-281 LKTTVE
+281 LMTSVE

-304 ETLNQKIYEL
+304 ETLNQKINEL
-314 KTNLEAKITAATSM
+314 RTGLETKITAATSE
-328 IASTRAVMSG
+328 IASTKAMMSWVRG
-338 VNDKVNILETT
+338 KVTTLETT
-349 VGEHTTRI
+349 VGDHTTRI

-364 GGGAATG
+364 GGGATTG

-381 AVPVGTKPGTVI
+381 AVPAGTKSGTVI

>member
-32 NTLRNEVPGLADAR
+32 NTLRNEVPDLANAR
-46 IEARIEAYKQEANAK
+46 IEARIEAYKQEVNAK
-61 FALNTALDSLLKA
+61 FALKTALDGLLKA

-106 QAAKDVLDKGLKDN
+106 AAAKDALDKGLKDN
-120 ADADARRWSVISANK
+120 ADADSRSWSVISGNK

-141 QASMT
+141 QASMA
-146 AVETR
+146 AVEGR
-151 VKALEDK
+151 VKALED
-158 PAAPGGQGGGVQAGD
+158 APGGGGGAEGGLKVGD
-173 TGWVDIAQG
+173 TGWKDIETG

-195 ATMFFRKK
+195 ATMFLRKA
-203 GDEWRALPKPATTVT
+203 GDEWRALPKPTKTVT

-233 NVQVVK
+233 STLVVK
-239 KGDPKQGNG
+239 KGDPAQGKG
-248 DVWTSDGSMI
+248 DEWTSDGSMI
-258 EVWPNWTV
+258 EIWPNWTM

-273 QGTYAMDL
+273 QGVYAMDL

-287 KPLLT
+287 KPLIS
-292 PAQPGGAGGVTE
+292 PAGAGGGITE
-304 ETLNQKIYEL
+304 ETLNQRLDTL
-314 KTNLEAKITAATSM
+314 KTSLEAQI
-328 IASTRAVMSG
+328 RAVQSEAAGVKARMSTL
-338 VNDKVNILETT
+338 NTKVEAHETR
-349 VGEHTTRI
+349 V

-364 GGGAATG
+364 AGGGTPL
-371 ATVLVLGPTE
+371 LVLGPTE
-381 AVPVGTKPGTVI
+381 AVPAGTKPGTVI

>member
-10 TSYTAEGADARFID
+10 TSYTVDGAEARFID

-32 NTLRNEVPGLADAR
+32 NTLRNEVPDLANAR
-46 IEARIEAYKQEANAK
+46 IEARIEAYKQEVNAK
-61 FALNTALDSLLKA
+61 FALKTALDGLLKA

-106 QAAKDVLDKGLKDN
+106 QAAKDALDKGLKDN
-120 ADADARRWSVISANK
+120 ADADSRRWSVISGNK

-151 VKALEDK
+151 VKALED
-158 PAAPGGQGGGVQAGD
+158 APGGGGGGLKVGD
-173 TGWVDIAQG
+173 TGWKDIETG

-195 ATMFFRKK
+195 ATMFFRKA
-203 GDEWRALPKPATTVT
+203 GDEWRALPKPARTVT
-218 HIATLPQTYGKLERA
+218 HVATLPQTYGKLERA
-233 NVQVVK
+233 CTLVVK
-239 KGDPKQGNG
+239 KGDPAQGKG
-248 DVWTSDGSMI
+248 DEWTSDGSMI
-258 EVWPNWTV
+258 EIWPNWTV

-273 QGTYAMDL
+273 QGVYAMDL

-287 KPLLT
+287 KPLIS
-292 PAQPGGAGGVTE
+292 PAGAEGGVTE
-304 ETLNQKIYEL
+304 ETLNQKLDTL
-314 KTNLEAKITAATSM
+314 KTSLEAQIRANSSEL
-328 IASTRAVMSG
+328 ASV
-338 VNDKVNILETT
+338 KVQMGGTKTKVETLETK
-349 VGEHTTRI
+349 V

-364 GGGAATG
+364 AGGGTPL
-371 ATVLVLGPTE
+371 LVLGPTE
-381 AVPVGTKPGTVI
+381 AVPAGTKPGTVI

>member
-10 TSYTAEGADARFID
+10 TSYTVDGAEARFID

-32 NTLRNEVPGLADAR
+32 NTLRNEVPDLANAR
-46 IEARIEAYKQEANAK
+46 IEARIEAYKQEVNAK
-61 FALNTALDSLLKA
+61 FAL
-74 VDAAATYAPK
+74 K
-84 SALEGLL
+84 SALDGLL
-91 KAADAAATYASKGEL
+91 KAADAAAAYAPKAALEGLLKATDAAATYASKGDL
-106 QAAKDVLDKGLKDN
+106 AAAKEALEKGLKDN
-120 ADADARRWSVISANK
+120 MDADARRWSVISTNK
-135 TNVEKL
+135 TDVADLK
-141 QASMT
+141 
-146 AVETR
+146 TR

-218 HIATLPQTYGKLERA
+218 HVATLPQTYGKLERA
-233 NVQVVK
+233 STLVVK

-248 DVWTSDGSMI
+248 DEWTSDGSMI
-258 EVWPNWTV
+258 ELWPNWTV

-292 PAQPGGAGGVTE
+292 PAQPGGGVTE
-304 ETLNQKIYEL
+304 EKLNEL
-314 KTNLEAKITAATSM
+314 RTSLEAKITAATSE
-328 IASTRAVMSG
+328 IASTRAIMTG
-338 VNDKVNILETT
+338 VRDKVTTLETT
-349 VGEHTTRI
+349 VGEHTNRI
-357 TALENKP
+357 SALENKP
-364 GGGAATG
+364 GGAGTG

-381 AVPVGTKPGTVI
+381 NLPAGTKPGTVI

>member
-32 NTLRNEVPGLADAR
+32 NTLRNEVPDLANAR
-46 IEARIEAYKQEANAK
+46 IEARIEAYKQEVNAK
-61 FALNTALDSLLKA
+61 FALKTALDGLLKA

-120 ADADARRWSVISANK
+120 ADADSRRWSVISGNK

-151 VKALEDK
+151 VKALED
-158 PAAPGGQGGGVQAGD
+158 APGGQGQGGGGLKVGD
-173 TGWVDIAQG
+173 TGWKDIETG

-195 ATMFFRKK
+195 ATMFLRKA
-203 GDEWRALPKPATTVT
+203 GDEWRALPKPTKTVT
-218 HIATLPQTYGKLERA
+218 HVATLPQTYGKLERA
-233 NVQVVK
+233 STLVVK
-239 KGDPKQGNG
+239 KGDPAQGKQ
-248 DVWTSDGSMI
+248 DEWTSDGSMVEI
-258 EVWPNWTV
+258 WPNWTV

-273 QGTYAMDL
+273 QGVYAMDL

-287 KPLLT
+287 KPLIS
-292 PAQPGGAGGVTE
+292 PAGAGSGITE
-304 ETLNQKIYEL
+304 ETLNQKLDAL
-314 KTNLEAKITAATSM
+314 KTALEMLIRANSSELAGVKAQMSSAETKIKT
-328 IASTRAVMSG
+328 
-338 VNDKVNILETT
+338 LETK
-349 VGEHTTRI
+349 V

-364 GGGAATG
+364 GGTS
-371 ATVLVLGPTE
+371 TPLLVLGPTE
-381 AVPVGTKPGTVI
+381 AVPAGTKPGTVI

>member
-32 NTLRNEVPGLADAR
+32 NTLRNEVPDLANAR
-46 IEARIEAYKQEANAK
+46 IEARIEAYKQEVNAK
-61 FALNTALDSLLKA
+61 FALKSALDGLLKA
-74 VDAAATYAPK
+74 ADAAAAYAPK
-84 SALEGLL
+84 AALEGLL
-91 KAADAAATYASKGEL
+91 KAADAAATYASKGDL
-106 QAAKDVLDKGLKDN
+106 AAAKEALEKGLKDN
-120 ADADARRWSVISANK
+120 TDADARRWSVISANK
-135 TNVEKL
+135 TDVADLK
-141 QASMT
+141 
-146 AVETR
+146 TR

-173 TGWVDIAQG
+173 TGWVDIDQG

-203 GDEWRALPKPATTVT
+203 GDEWRALPKPATTVS
-218 HIATLPQTYGKLERA
+218 HVATLPQTYGKLERA
-233 NVQVVK
+233 STLVVK
-239 KGDPKQGNG
+239 KGDPKQGKG
-248 DVWTSDGSMI
+248 DEWTSDGSMV

-266 KYTCMDL
+266 KYTCLDL

-292 PAQPGGAGGVTE
+292 PAQPGGGVTE
-304 ETLNQKIYEL
+304 EKLNEL
-314 KTNLEAKITAATSM
+314 KTSLETKIAAVTSE
-328 IASTRAVMSG
+328 IASTRAITSG
-338 VNDKVNILETT
+338 VRDKVTTLETK
-349 VGEHTTRI
+349 VA
-357 TALENKP
+357 ALENKP
-364 GGGAATG
+364 GGGAGTG

-381 AVPVGTKPGTVI
+381 NLPAGTKPGTVI

>member
-10 TSYTAEGADARFID
+10 TSYTVDGAEARFID

-32 NTLRNEVPGLADAR
+32 NTLRNEVPDLANAR
-46 IEARIEAYKQEANAK
+46 IEARIEAYKQEVNAK
-61 FALNTALDSLLKA
+61 FAL
-74 VDAAATYAPK
+74 K
-84 SALEGLL
+84 SALDGLL
-91 KAADAAATYASKGEL
+91 KAADAAATYAPKAALEGLLKATDAAAAYASKGDL
-106 QAAKDVLDKGLKDN
+106 AAAKEALEKGLKDN
-120 ADADARRWSVISANK
+120 MDADARRWSVISANK
-135 TNVEKL
+135 TDVADLK
-141 QASMT
+141 
-146 AVETR
+146 TR

-203 GDEWRALPKPATTVT
+203 GDEWRPLPKPATTVT
-218 HIATLPQTYGKLERA
+218 HVATLPQTYGKLERA
-233 NVQVVK
+233 STLVVK
-239 KGDPKQGNG
+239 RGDPKQGKG
-248 DVWTSDGSMI
+248 DEWASDGSMI
-258 EVWPNWTV
+258 EIWPNWTV

-292 PAQPGGAGGVTE
+292 PAQPGGGITE
-304 ETLNQKIYEL
+304 EKLNDL
-314 KTNLEAKITAATSM
+314 KTSLEAKITVATSE
-328 IASTRAVMSG
+328 IASTKAIMSS
-338 VNDKVNILETT
+338 VRDKVTTLEAT
-349 VGEHTTRI
+349 VGEHTSKI

-364 GGGAATG
+364 GGGAGTG

-381 AVPVGTKPGTVI
+381 NLPAGTKPGTVI

>member
-10 TSYTAEGADARFID
+10 TSYTVDGAEARFID

-46 IEARIEAYKQEANAK
+46 IEARIEAYKQEVNAK
-61 FALNTALDSLLKA
+61 FALRSALDSLLKA
-74 VDAAATYAPK
+74 TDAAATYAPK
-84 SALEGLL
+84 AALEGLL
-91 KAADAAATYASKGEL
+91 KAADAAATYASKGDL
-106 QAAKDVLDKGLKDN
+106 AAAKEALEKGLKDN
-120 ADADARRWSVISANK
+120 TDADARRWSVISANK
-135 TNVEKL
+135 TDVADLKI
-141 QASMT
+141 
-146 AVETR
+146 R

-158 PAAPGGQGGGVQAGD
+158 PAAPGGQGGGVQVGD

-218 HIATLPQTYGKLERA
+218 HVATLPQTYGKLERA
-233 NVQVVK
+233 STLVVK
-239 KGDPKQGNG
+239 KGDPQQGKG
-248 DVWTSDGSMI
+248 DEWTSDGSMI
-258 EVWPNWTV
+258 EIWPNWTV

-292 PAQPGGAGGVTE
+292 PAQPGGGVTE
-304 ETLNQKIYEL
+304 EKLNEL
-314 KTNLEAKITAATSM
+314 KTNLEAKITAATSE
-328 IASTRAVMSG
+328 IASTRAMVSVVRG
-338 VNDKVNILETT
+338 KVTTLETT
-349 VGEHTTRI
+349 VRDHTTRI

-381 AVPVGTKPGTVI
+381 NLPAGTKPGTVI

>member
-10 TSYTAEGADARFID
+10 TSYTVDGAEARFID

-32 NTLRNEVPGLADAR
+32 NTLRNEVPDLANAR
-46 IEARIEAYKQEANAK
+46 IEARIEAYKQEVNAK
-61 FALNTALDSLLKA
+61 FALKSALGGLLTAA
-74 VDAAATYAPK
+74 DAAAAYAPK
-84 SALEGLL
+84 AALEGLL
-91 KAADAAATYASKGEL
+91 KATDAAAAYASKGDL
-106 QAAKDVLDKGLKDN
+106 AAAKEALEKGLKEN
-120 ADADARRWSVISANK
+120 TDADAGRWSVISANK
-135 TNVEKL
+135 TDVADLK
-141 QASMT
+141 
-146 AVETR
+146 TR

-218 HIATLPQTYGKLERA
+218 HVATLPQTYGKLERA
-233 NVQVVK
+233 STLVVK
-239 KGDPKQGNG
+239 KGDPAQGKN
-248 DVWTSDGSMI
+248 DEWTSDGSMI
-258 EVWPNWTV
+258 EIWPNWTV
-266 KYTCMDL
+266 RYTCMDL

-292 PAQPGGAGGVTE
+292 PAQPGGEVTE
-304 ETLNQKIYEL
+304 EKLNKL
-314 KTNLEAKITAATSM
+314 KTSLETKITAITSE

-338 VNDKVNILETT
+338 VRDKVTTLETSVKT
-349 VGEHTTRI
+349 NADKI
-357 TALENKP
+357 AALENKP
-364 GGGAATG
+364 GGGAGTG

-381 AVPVGTKPGTVI
+381 NLPAGTKPGTVI

>member
-46 IEARIEAYKQEANAK
+46 IEARIEAYKQEVNAK
-61 FALNTALDSLLKA
+61 FALKSALDGLLKA

-106 QAAKDVLDKGLKDN
+106 QAAKDALDKGLKDN
-120 ADADARRWSVISANK
+120 ADADSRRWSVISGNK

-151 VKALEDK
+151 VKALED
-158 PAAPGGQGGGVQAGD
+158 APGGGGGAGGGLKVGD
-173 TGWVDIAQG
+173 TGWKDIETG

-195 ATMFFRKK
+195 ATMFLRKA
-203 GDEWRALPKPATTVT
+203 GDEWRALPKPTKTVT
-218 HIATLPQTYGKLERA
+218 HVATLPQTYGKLERA
-233 NVQVVK
+233 STLVVK
-239 KGDPKQGNG
+239 KGDPAQGKG
-248 DVWTSDGSMI
+248 DEWTSDGSMVEI
-258 EVWPNWTV
+258 WPNWTV

-273 QGTYAMDL
+273 QGVYAMDL

-287 KPLLT
+287 KPLIS
-292 PAQPGGAGGVTE
+292 PAEAGGITE
-304 ETLNQKIYEL
+304 KTLNQKLDTL
-314 KTNLEAKITAATSM
+314 KTSLEAQITANSSEF
-328 IASTRAVMSG
+328 ASIKVQASSTKTRVDA
-338 VNDKVNILETT
+338 LETK
-349 VGEHTTRI
+349 V

-364 GGGAATG
+364 AGNGTPL
-371 ATVLVLGPTE
+371 LVLGPTE
-381 AVPVGTKPGTVI
+381 AVPAGTKPGTVI

>member
-10 TSYTAEGADARFID
+10 TSYTVDGAEARFID

-32 NTLRNEVPGLADAR
+32 NTLRNEVPDLADAR
-46 IEARIEAYKQEANAK
+46 IEARIEAYKQEVNAK
-61 FALNTALDSLLKA
+61 FALKSALDGLLKA
-74 VDAAATYAPK
+74 ADAAAAYAPK
-84 SALEGLL
+84 AALEGLL
-91 KAADAAATYASKGEL
+91 KAADAAATYASKGDL
-106 QAAKDVLDKGLKDN
+106 AAAKEALEKGLKDN
-120 ADADARRWSVISANK
+120 TDADARRWSVISANK
-135 TNVEKL
+135 TDVADLK
-141 QASMT
+141 
-146 AVETR
+146 TR

-218 HIATLPQTYGKLERA
+218 HVATLPQTYGRLERA
-233 NVQVVK
+233 STLVVK
-239 KGDPKQGNG
+239 KGDPKQGKG
-248 DVWTSDGSMI
+248 DEWTSDGSMI
-258 EVWPNWTV
+258 EIWPNWTV

-292 PAQPGGAGGVTE
+292 PAQPGGGVTE
-304 ETLNQKIYEL
+304 EKLNELRTSLETKI
-314 KTNLEAKITAATSM
+314 ASATSE
-328 IASTRAVMSG
+328 IAITRIRMTEVK
-338 VNDKVNILETT
+338 NKVTTLETT
-349 VGEHTTRI
+349 VGEHTSRI
-357 TALENKP
+357 AALENKP
-364 GGGAATG
+364 GGGATG

-381 AVPVGTKPGTVI
+381 NLPVGTKPGTVI